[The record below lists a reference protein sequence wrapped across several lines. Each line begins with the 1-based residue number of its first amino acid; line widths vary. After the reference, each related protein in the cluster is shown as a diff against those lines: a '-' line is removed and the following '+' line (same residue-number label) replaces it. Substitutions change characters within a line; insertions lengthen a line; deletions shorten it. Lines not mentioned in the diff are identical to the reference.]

1 MAGTHTRTNA
11 RVVKSELDR
20 YALEM
25 EEARAESEMSGTERS
40 AEATTAAEKEIAWL
54 KSEARNLRSRLA
66 IIQGQSTGKS
76 RSASGPMASYPVV
89 KTISV
94 FALTMIVSTLLQH
107 SRSGGRG

>member
-25 EEARAESEMSGTERS
+25 EEARAESEVSGTEHI
-40 AEATTAAEKEIAWL
+40 AEAKTAAEKELAWL
-54 KSEARNLRSRLA
+54 KSEATNLRSRLA
-66 IIQGQSTGKS
+66 IIQGRSTS
-76 RSASGPMASYPVV
+76 RSASGPRASHRVL